1 MSCGLNVAAFNGLTQ
16 SNVYPAI
23 GGPWGNATQGYAT
36 TTTDVNA
43 DHSGI
48 AGSQM
53 MTSLFGLTY
62 TGAPH

>member
-1 MSCGLNVAAFNGLTQ
+1 LNFVAAGCGLTLPNTIA
-16 SNVYPAI
+16 AI

-36 TTTDVNA
+36 TTTDVNS
-43 DHSGI
+43 DHSRI